1 LCEPIQQKYN
11 QPHEACG
18 RTNARHTCHDGN
30 GKDCSDV
37 VTQLS
42 AVRSSIDRA
51 MGIIVAENLVACV
64 NDQEKDG
71 MSKEESVQQAI
82 NLLGEEQIER

>member
-1 LCEPIQQKYN
+1 MKRAEGQMRGILAMME
-11 QPHEACG
+11 
-18 RTNARHTCHDGN
+18 D

-71 MSKEESVQQAI
+71 ISKEESVQQAI
-82 NLLGEEQIER
+82 NLLVKSI

>member
-1 LCEPIQQKYN
+1 MNQYN
-11 QPHEACG
+11 KNIINRMKRAEGQMRGILAMME
-18 RTNARHTCHDGN
+18 D

-51 MGIIVAENLVACV
+51 MGFIVAENLVACV

-71 MSKEESVQQAI
+71 ISKEESVQQAI
-82 NLLGEEQIER
+82 NLLVKSR

>member
-1 LCEPIQQKYN
+1 MKRAEGQMRGILAMMES
-11 QPHEACG
+11 E
-18 RTNARHTCHDGN
+18 
-30 GKDCSDV
+30 KDCSDV

-71 MSKEESVQQAI
+71 MSKEVSVQQAI
-82 NLLGEEQIER
+82 NLLVKSR

>member
-1 LCEPIQQKYN
+1 MKRAEGQMRGILAMMES
-11 QPHEACG
+11 E
-18 RTNARHTCHDGN
+18 
-30 GKDCSDV
+30 KDCSDV

-51 MGIIVAENLVACV
+51 MRIIVAENLVACV

-71 MSKEESVQQAI
+71 MTKEESVQQAI
-82 NLLGEEQIER
+82 NLLVKSR

>member
-1 LCEPIQQKYN
+1 MNQYN
-11 QPHEACG
+11 KNIINRMKRAEGQMRGILAMMESE
-18 RTNARHTCHDGN
+18 
-30 GKDCSDV
+30 KDCSDV

-82 NLLGEEQIER
+82 NLLVESR

>member
-1 LCEPIQQKYN
+1 MNQYN
-11 QPHEACG
+11 KNIINRIKRAEGQMRGILAMMES
-18 RTNARHTCHDGN
+18 

-51 MGIIVAENLVACV
+51 MGIIVAENLVSCV

-82 NLLGEEQIER
+82 NLLVKSR

>member
-1 LCEPIQQKYN
+1 MKRAEGQMRGILAMME
-11 QPHEACG
+11 
-18 RTNARHTCHDGN
+18 D

-64 NDQEKDG
+64 NYQEKDG
-71 MSKEESVQQAI
+71 ISKEESVQQAI
-82 NLLGEEQIER
+82 NLLVKSR